1 MFSHWSCAP
10 SHYPVV
16 SIDLTGFALDAEC
29 FQTCVQLVQSYILSV
44 GYSHQSI
51 FSDQTLIVVEKTI
64 SNASISFA
72 TSGFNVWTNF
82 CSSER
87 MISSPNIALC
97 VLHFLRIDV
106 RPSMLFTLSTVIKS
120 DVSSSW

>member
-1 MFSHWSCAP
+1 MLSHWRCAP

-16 SIDLTGFALDAEC
+16 SFDLTGFALDAEC
-29 FQTCVQLVQSYILSV
+29 SQTYVQLVQSYVLSV

-51 FSDQTLIVVEKTI
+51 FSDQTLIVVKKTI
-64 SNASISFA
+64 SNASIFLQLLASTCGRIF
-72 TSGFNVWTNF
+72 TVVKW
-82 CSSER
+82 

-106 RPSMLFTLSTVIKS
+106 RPSMLVTLSMVFKS